1 MHECFKKIPDLSEHV
16 AQNKLTLIPL
26 RVNSKKPVY
35 SAWNSRD
42 YNFNEVYEH
51 EGNMGVLI
59 TGGIGV
65 IDIDGSEGNNPN
77 TKEDSRAL
85 LGKILINE
93 FKDCLIVRTAN
104 KGFHIY
110 FRVEEGYEVED
121 AHAVSQK
128 YQYPYDFGVEELR
141 NCHLGNAIEVFAKQ
155 TSNRQLVF
163 VGSEIGGRKYELL
176 TDGCQKIKDIPVIN
190 DVEARIEKALLYNN
204 FTLYSPPIALVK
216 TQTNSADKYKH
227 VIPPY
232 FMDKL
237 AEYIVEILDFNY
249 HNGKHHLVLYL
260 GGYLSNYITTDSL
273 AELGYTILS
282 KVGANYFKDDAAFI
296 HTLTKSE
303 ERKEANVGVAGGNAL
318 YNTYIAP
325 MGISN
330 DVFFGR
336 IAFLSGGKFMF
347 YPSGTNAGTFKR
359 VEFDQYHNRVNVAT
373 CGFDKENNIVT
384 RSITN
389 ELNIIIT
396 RVEEQIN
403 PLRPNDARNY
413 VVYYVHGKDTEE
425 SSVSGTKFTDI
436 FNDILNRVGV
446 VGGSGARY
454 CINNI
459 ITRYRELGLV
469 DKVETSPIPGVMY
482 VNNELRRYNVDG
494 EQVEIKYVNP
504 ASALELLDKIR
515 QIIPWDDSK
524 FGHVIRAGLGLPF
537 RQVFREFGIPSRY
550 LLLGG
555 EGGSYKSTCAE
566 LLLSLY
572 EDVYLAGPYANVFS
586 AGDVSTE
593 YRLGEKYER
602 SLNGFVVNEIGT
614 MVNDPSLLEILK
626 AAIEGV
632 ISRQTHT
639 DTYYSYQTAIFTANV
654 DLPNNSAFLRR
665 TESFYMTA
673 QDRITP
679 EIEHQLRD
687 LLNIKGQ
694 KNIRFKE
701 LRAIGDFCVYTIKE
715 NLEKLETMT
724 LEDVRFFLVDELQ
737 KQTDLDLSYLKSIE
751 YSHEEALEEEVDS
764 VIVSG
769 LIKYVADIYNKDPT
783 ASNKIMIPEEDN
795 QGRYKPFSEEKLDR
809 LVQQRKL
816 YLLEPCIFEGQE
828 YYLLTQKNIKEMY
841 KNVENVMVTI
851 HAVWSELK
859 QYQKYYNLGE
869 PKQRR
874 LQGYRSTR
882 ARGILLTKDFL
893 ISLLNNEI
901 CMEDD
906 DEIITSDK
914 NANE

>member
-1 MHECFKKIPDLSEHV
+1 MHKCFKVIPDLLEYV
-16 AQNKLTLIPL
+16 ASGEIVLVPL
-26 RVNSKKPVY
+26 HENSKQPLYKE
-35 SAWNSRD
+35 WNTRD
-42 YNFNEVYEH
+42 YALNDIADYLY
-51 EGNMGVLI
+51 NMGILI
-59 TGGIGV
+59 TPGIGV
-65 IDIDGSEGNNPN
+65 VDIDGSEGINPE
-77 TKEDSRAL
+77 TKKDSRAV
-85 LGKILINE
+85 LGKMLIEE
-93 FKDCLIVRTAN
+93 FKDEALIVETAN
-104 KGFHIY
+104 YGFHIY
-110 FRVEEGYEVED
+110 FRYDKGFEIED
-121 AHAVSQK
+121 AHALSQSF
-128 YQYPYDFGVEELR
+128 QYSDTFPVEELR
-141 NCHLGNAIEVFAKQ
+141 NAHLGNAIEIFAKG
-155 TSNRQLVF
+155 TKNRQLVF
-163 VGSEIGGRKYELL
+163 VGSKISDREYRLL
-176 TDGCQKIKDIPVIN
+176 ADGVQRIKDIAVIN
-190 DVEARIEKALLYNN
+190 DIEERIEKVLLLAG
-204 FTLYSPPIALVK
+204 FTTYTPPAAVFNTGK
-216 TQTNSADKYKH
+216 SGADKYKH
-227 VIPPY
+227 PIPPY
-232 FMDKL
+232 FMDRL
-237 AEYIVEILDFNY
+237 ADYIIEILQFNY
-249 HNGKHHLVLYL
+249 NNGKHMAVLYL
-260 GGYLSNYITTDSL
+260 GGYLSNYITTESL

-282 KVGANYFKDDAAFI
+282 KVPKGFFKDDSAFI

-303 ERKEANVGVAGGNAL
+303 ERKESNVGIAGGNAL
-318 YNTYIAP
+318 YNQYVEP

-347 YPSGTNAGTFKR
+347 YPSGTSAGSFKR

-373 CGFDKENNIVT
+373 CGYDKDKNIVT
-384 RSITN
+384 RALTN

-469 DKVETSPIPGVMY
+469 DRVETSPIPGIMY
-482 VNNELRRYNVDG
+482 VNNELRRYDVDG
-494 EQVEIKYVNP
+494 NQVEIKYVNP
-504 ASALELLDKIR
+504 APALELLDEIR
-515 QIIPWDDSK
+515 QIIPWDDNK
-524 FGHVIRAGLGLPF
+524 FGHVVRAGLGLPF
-537 RQVFREFGIPSRY
+537 RQVFREFGIPSKY

-566 LLLSLY
+566 LLLNFY

-602 SLNGFVVNEIGT
+602 SLNGFVVNEIAT

-632 ISRQTHT
+632 VARQTHS
-639 DTYYSYQTAIFTANV
+639 DVYYSYQTAILTANV
-654 DLPNNSAFLRR
+654 DLANNSAFLRR
-665 TESFYMTA
+665 TESFYMHE

-679 EIEHQLRD
+679 KIEQQLRD

-737 KQTDLDLSYLKSIE
+737 KQTDIDLSYMKAIE
-751 YSHEEALEEEVDS
+751 YDQQEALEEEVDS
-764 VIVSG
+764 VIMSG
-769 LIKYVADIYNKDPT
+769 LIRYISEIYNKDPS
-783 ASNKIMIPEEDN
+783 ASVKNMVPQDDGN
-795 QGRYKPFSEEKLDR
+795 GHFKPFSEEKIDR

-816 YLLEPCIFEGQE
+816 FVFEPCSFEGE
-828 YYLLTQKNIKEMY
+828 DYYLLTQKNIREIY
-841 KNVENVMVTI
+841 KNTENIMMTI
-851 HAVWSELK
+851 QGVWGELK
-859 QYQKYYNLGE
+859 QYQEEYGLKE

-874 LQGYRSTR
+874 LQNYRSSR
-882 ARGILLTKDFL
+882 ARGILLNSRFL
-893 ISLLNNEI
+893 VDLLNNDIIILGEKSNV
-901 CMEDD
+901 
-906 DEIITSDK
+906 DE
-914 NANE
+914 

>member
-1 MHECFKKIPDLSEHV
+1 MHEAFIQVSDLLEYVLNKTYTLVLLRENSKIPLDKGWNAIDYPIDKIVEH
-16 AQNKLTLIPL
+16 N
-26 RVNSKKPVY
+26 
-35 SAWNSRD
+35 
-42 YNFNEVYEH
+42 
-51 EGNMGVLI
+51 GNLGLLI
-59 TGGIGV
+59 TENIGV
-65 IDIDGSEGNNPN
+65 IDIDGTSGTNPSV
-77 TKEDSRAL
+77 KQDSKAL
-85 LGKILINE
+85 LGKILKKE
-93 FKDCLIVRTAN
+93 FSDAMIVRTAS
-104 KGFHIY
+104 GGMHIY
-110 FRVEEGYEVED
+110 FRYEDGYEIDD
-121 AHAVSQK
+121 AHRVSQSL
-128 YQYPYDFGVEELR
+128 QYSYDFEVEELR
-141 NCHLGNAIEVFAKQ
+141 NAHMGNAIEVFAKGTRNKQ
-155 TSNRQLVF
+155 TVF
-163 VGSEIGGRKYELL
+163 PGSVIDGNKYELL
-176 TDGCQKIKDIPVIN
+176 PDGCQKMADIPVIN
-190 DVEARIEKALLYNN
+190 DVEERIEKALLLAG
-204 FTLYSPPIALVK
+204 FTTYTPPAAIVK
-216 TQTNSADKYKH
+216 AQKNSEDRYKH
-227 VIPPY
+227 DIPPY
-232 FMDKL
+232 FMDRL
-237 AEYIVEILDFNY
+237 ADYIIEILNFNY
-249 HNGKHHLVLYL
+249 NNGKHMAVLYL
-260 GGYLSNYITTDSL
+260 GGYLSNYITTESL

-282 KVGANYFKDDAAFI
+282 KVPKGFFKDDSAFI

-303 ERKEANVGVAGGNAL
+303 ERKESNVGIAGGNAL
-318 YNTYIAP
+318 YNQYVEP

-336 IAFLSGGKFMF
+336 IAFLSGGKFIF
-347 YPSGTNAGTFKR
+347 YPSGTSAGSFKR

-373 CGFDKENNIVT
+373 CGYDKDKNIVT
-384 RSITN
+384 RALTN

-469 DKVETSPIPGVMY
+469 DRVETSPIPGIMY
-482 VNNELRRYNVDG
+482 VNNELRRYDVNG
-494 EQVEIKYVNP
+494 NQMEIKYVNP
-504 ASALELLDKIR
+504 ASALELLDEIR

-524 FGHVIRAGLGLPF
+524 FGHVVRAGLGLPF

-566 LLLSLY
+566 LLLNFY

-602 SLNGFVVNEIGT
+602 SLNGFVVNEIAT

-632 ISRQTHT
+632 VARQTHS
-639 DTYYSYQTAIFTANV
+639 DVYYSYQTAIFTANV

-665 TESFYMTA
+665 TESFYMHE

-679 EIEHQLRD
+679 EIEQQLRD

-737 KQTDLDLSYLKSIE
+737 KQTDIDLSYMKAIE
-751 YSHEEALEEEVDS
+751 YDQQEALEEEVDS
-764 VIVSG
+764 VIMSG
-769 LIKYVADIYNKDPT
+769 LIRYISEIYNKDPS
-783 ASNKIMIPEEDN
+783 ASVKNMIPQDDGN
-795 QGRYKPFSEEKLDR
+795 GHFKPFSEEKIDR

-816 YLLEPCIFEGQE
+816 FVFEPCSFEGE
-828 YYLLTQKNIKEMY
+828 DYYLLTQKNIREIY
-841 KNVENVMVTI
+841 KNTENIMMTI
-851 HAVWSELK
+851 QGVWGELK
-859 QYQKYYNLGE
+859 QYQEEYGLKE

-874 LQGYRSTR
+874 LQNYRSNR
-882 ARGILLTKDFL
+882 ARGILLNSRFL
-893 ISLLNNEI
+893 VDLLNNDIIISGE
-901 CMEDD
+901 EDD
-906 DEIITSDK
+906 VDE
-914 NANE
+914 

>member
-1 MHECFKKIPDLSEHV
+1 MHECFEKIPDLLTHV
-16 AQNKLTLIPL
+16 AQNKITLIPL
-26 RVNSKKPVY
+26 RVNSKRPLY
-35 SAWNSRD
+35 NEWNSRD
-42 YNFNEVYEH
+42 YNLNEVIEH

-65 IDIDGSEGNNPN
+65 IDIDGSEGINPN

-93 FKDCLIVRTAN
+93 FKDCLIIRTAN
-104 KGFHIY
+104 QGFHIY
-110 FRVEEGYEVED
+110 FRVEEGFEVED
-121 AHAVSQK
+121 AHSVSQK

-163 VGSEIGGRKYELL
+163 VGSEIDGRKYELL
-176 TDGCQKIKDIPVIN
+176 TDGCQKIEDIPIVN
-190 DVEARIEKALLYNN
+190 DVEDRIEKALLYNN
-204 FTLYSPPIALVK
+204 FTTYTPPAPLMK
-216 TQTNSADKYKH
+216 TNTSASDKYKH
-227 VIPPY
+227 SIPPY
-232 FMDKL
+232 FIDKL
-237 AEYIVEILDFNY
+237 ADYIIEILDFNY
-249 HNGKHHLVLYL
+249 NNGKHHLVLYL
-260 GGYLSNYITTDSL
+260 GGYLSNYITTESL
-273 AELGYTILS
+273 ADLGYNILS
-282 KVGANYFKDDAAFI
+282 KVPDNYFKDNSAFI

-303 ERKEANVGVAGGNAL
+303 ERKESNVGVAGGNAL

-336 IAFLSGGKFMF
+336 IAFLSGGRFIF

-469 DKVETSPIPGVMY
+469 DRVETSPIPGIMY
-482 VNNELRRYNVDG
+482 VNNELRRYDVNG
-494 EQVEIKYVNP
+494 NQMEIKYVNP
-504 ASALELLDKIR
+504 VPALELLDEIR
-515 QIIPWDDSK
+515 KIIPWDDNK
-524 FGHVIRAGLGLPF
+524 FGHVVRAGLGLPF

-566 LLLSLY
+566 LLLNFY

-602 SLNGFVVNEIGT
+602 SLNGFVVNEIAT

-632 ISRQTHT
+632 VARQTHS
-639 DTYYSYQTAIFTANV
+639 DVYYSYQTAIFTANV

-665 TESFYMTA
+665 TESFYMHE

-679 EIEHQLRD
+679 EIEQKLRN

-701 LRAIGDFCVYTIKE
+701 LRAIGDFCVYIIKE

-737 KQTDLDLSYLKSIE
+737 KQTNIDLSYLKAIE
-751 YSHEEALEEEVDS
+751 YDQQEALEEEVDS
-764 VIVSG
+764 VIMSG
-769 LIKYVADIYNKDPT
+769 LIRYVSDIYNKDPS
-783 ASNKIMIPEEDN
+783 ANNKVMIPNEDSN
-795 QGRYKPFSEEKLDR
+795 GKYKPFTEEKLDR
-809 LVQQRKL
+809 LVKQRKL
-816 YLLEPCIFEGQE
+816 FVFEPCTFEGQE
-828 YYLLTQKNIKEMY
+828 YYLLTQKNIREIY
-841 KNVENVMVTI
+841 KNTENIMMTI
-851 HAVWSELK
+851 QGVWGELK
-859 QYQKYYNLGE
+859 QYQQEYDLGE

-874 LQGYRSTR
+874 LTHYRSNR
-882 ARGILLTKDFL
+882 ARGILLNARFL
-893 ISLLNNEI
+893 VDLLNNDIIISGEK
-901 CMEDD
+901 ENA
-906 DEIITSDK
+906 DE
-914 NANE
+914 

>member
-1 MHECFKKIPDLSEHV
+1 MHECFEKIPDLLTHV
-16 AQNKLTLIPL
+16 AQNKITLIPL
-26 RVNSKKPVY
+26 RVNSKRPLY
-35 SAWNSRD
+35 NEWNSRD
-42 YNFNEVYEH
+42 YNLNEVIEH

-65 IDIDGSEGNNPN
+65 IDIDGSEGINPN

-93 FKDCLIVRTAN
+93 FKDCLIIRTAN
-104 KGFHIY
+104 QGFHIY
-110 FRVEEGYEVED
+110 FRVEEGFEVED
-121 AHAVSQK
+121 AHSVSQK

-163 VGSEIGGRKYELL
+163 VGSEIDGRKYELL
-176 TDGCQKIKDIPVIN
+176 TDGCQKIEDIPIVN
-190 DVEARIEKALLYNN
+190 DVEDRIEKALLYNN
-204 FTLYSPPIALVK
+204 FTTYTPPAPLMK
-216 TQTNSADKYKH
+216 TNTSASDKYKH
-227 VIPPY
+227 SIPPY
-232 FMDKL
+232 FIDKL
-237 AEYIVEILDFNY
+237 ADYIIEILDFNY
-249 HNGKHHLVLYL
+249 NNGKHHLVLYL
-260 GGYLSNYITTDSL
+260 GGYLSNYITTESL
-273 AELGYTILS
+273 ADLGYNILS
-282 KVGANYFKDDAAFI
+282 KVPDNYFKDNSAFI

-303 ERKEANVGVAGGNAL
+303 ERKESNVGVAGGNAL

-336 IAFLSGGKFMF
+336 IAFLSGGRFIF

-469 DKVETSPIPGVMY
+469 DRVETSPIPGIMY
-482 VNNELRRYNVDG
+482 VNNELRRYDVNG
-494 EQVEIKYVNP
+494 NQMEIKYVNP
-504 ASALELLDKIR
+504 VPALELLDEIR
-515 QIIPWDDSK
+515 KIIPWDDNK
-524 FGHVIRAGLGLPF
+524 FGHVVRAGLGLPF

-566 LLLSLY
+566 LLLNFY

-602 SLNGFVVNEIGT
+602 SLNGFVVNEIAT

-632 ISRQTHT
+632 VARQTHS
-639 DTYYSYQTAIFTANV
+639 DVYYSYQTAIFTANV

-665 TESFYMTA
+665 TESFYMHE

-679 EIEHQLRD
+679 EIEQKLRN

-701 LRAIGDFCVYTIKE
+701 LRAIGDFCVYIIKE

-737 KQTDLDLSYLKSIE
+737 KQTNIDLSYLKAIE
-751 YSHEEALEEEVDS
+751 YDQQEALEEEVDS
-764 VIVSG
+764 VIMSG
-769 LIKYVADIYNKDPT
+769 LIRYVSDIYNKDPS
-783 ASNKIMIPEEDN
+783 ANNKVMIPNEDSS
-795 QGRYKPFSEEKLDR
+795 GKYKPFTEEKLDR
-809 LVQQRKL
+809 LVKQRKL
-816 YLLEPCIFEGQE
+816 FVFEPCTFEGQE
-828 YYLLTQKNIKEMY
+828 YYLLTQKNIREIY
-841 KNVENVMVTI
+841 KNTENIMMTI
-851 HAVWSELK
+851 QGVWGELK
-859 QYQKYYNLGE
+859 QYQQEYDLGE

-874 LQGYRSTR
+874 LTHYRSNR
-882 ARGILLTKDFL
+882 ARGILLNARFL
-893 ISLLNNEI
+893 VDLLNNDIIISGEK
-901 CMEDD
+901 ENA
-906 DEIITSDK
+906 DE
-914 NANE
+914 

>member
-1 MHECFKKIPDLSEHV
+1 MHECFEKISDLLSYV
-16 AQNKLTLIPL
+16 AQNKITLIPL
-26 RVNSKKPVY
+26 RVNSKRPLY
-35 SAWNSRD
+35 NEWNSRD
-42 YNFNEVYEH
+42 YNLNEVIEH

-65 IDIDGSEGNNPN
+65 IDIDGSEGSNPT

-104 KGFHIY
+104 QGFHIY
-110 FRVEEGYEVED
+110 FRVEEGYEVQD

-163 VGSEIGGRKYELL
+163 VGSEIEGRKYELL
-176 TDGCQKIKDIPVIN
+176 TDGCQKIEDIPIIN
-190 DVEARIEKALLYNN
+190 DVEERIEKALLYSN
-204 FTLYSPPIALVK
+204 FSTYTPPAALVK
-216 TQTNSADKYKH
+216 TQTKNSERYKH
-227 VIPPY
+227 KIPPY
-232 FMDKL
+232 FIDRL
-237 AEYIVEILDFNY
+237 AEYIIEILNFNY

-260 GGYLSNYITTDSL
+260 GGYLSNYITTESL
-273 AELGYTILS
+273 GELGYAILS
-282 KVGANYFKDDAAFI
+282 KLPDGYFKDDAAFI

-303 ERKEANVGVAGGNAL
+303 ERKESNVGVAGGNSL
-318 YNTYIAP
+318 YQTYIEP
-325 MGISN
+325 MGIPR
-330 DVFFGR
+330 DIFFGR
-336 IAFLSGGKFMF
+336 IAFLSGGKFLF
-347 YPSGTNAGTFKR
+347 YPSGQSAGTFKR
-359 VEFDQYHNRVNVAT
+359 IEFDQYHNRVNVAT
-373 CGFDKENNIVT
+373 CGFDKDNNIVT

-403 PLRPNDARNY
+403 PLRPEDARNY
-413 VVYYVHGKDTEE
+413 VVYYVHGQDTEE

-454 CINNI
+454 TINNI

-469 DKVETSPIPGVMY
+469 DKVETSPIPGIMY
-482 VNNELRRYNVDG
+482 VNNELRRYDING
-494 EQVEIKYVNP
+494 EQVDIKYVNP
-504 ASALELLDKIR
+504 SKALALLDEIKK
-515 QIIPWDDSK
+515 IIPWEDSK
-524 FGHVIRAGLGLPF
+524 FGHVVRAGLGLPF

-566 LLLSLY
+566 LLLNLY
-572 EDVYLAGPYANVFS
+572 EDVYLAGPNANVFS

-593 YRLGEKYER
+593 YRLGDKYSR

-614 MVNDPSLLEILK
+614 MINDPSLLEILK

-632 ISRQTHT
+632 VARQTHD

-665 TESFYMTA
+665 TESFYMHE

-679 EIEHQLRD
+679 TIERKLRN

-715 NLEKLETMT
+715 NLEKLESMT

-737 KQTDLDLSYLKSIE
+737 KETDIDLSYLKAIE
-751 YSHEEALEEEVDS
+751 YDQQEALEEEVDS
-764 VIVSG
+764 VIMSG
-769 LIKYVADIYNKDPT
+769 LIRYISDIYNKDPSSST
-783 ASNKIMIPEEDN
+783 MKMIPEEDSK
-795 QGRYKPFSEEKLDR
+795 GRFKPFAEEKLDR
-809 LVQQRKL
+809 LVRQRKL
-816 YLLEPCIFEGQE
+816 HIFEICIFEDKE
-828 YYLLTQKNIKEMY
+828 YYLLTQKGIREIY
-841 KNVENVMVTI
+841 KNTENIMMTI
-851 HAVWSELK
+851 QGVWGELK
-859 QYQKYYNLGE
+859 QYQGRYDIGE

-874 LQGYRSTR
+874 LQNYRVDR
-882 ARGILLTKDFL
+882 ARGILLTSNFIID
-893 ISLLNNEI
+893 LLNNDI
-901 CMEDD
+901 IPEDTHNV
-906 DEIITSDK
+906 DE
-914 NANE
+914 

>member
-1 MHECFKKIPDLSEHV
+1 MHECFEKIPDLLTHV
-16 AQNKLTLIPL
+16 AQNKITLIPL
-26 RVNSKKPVY
+26 RVNSKRPLY
-35 SAWNSRD
+35 NEWNSRD
-42 YNFNEVYEH
+42 YNLNEVIEH

-65 IDIDGSEGNNPN
+65 IDIDGSEGVNPN

-93 FKDCLIVRTAN
+93 FKDCLIIRTAN
-104 KGFHIY
+104 QGFHIY
-110 FRVEEGYEVED
+110 FRVEEGFEVQD

-163 VGSEIGGRKYELL
+163 VGSEIDGRKYELL
-176 TDGCQKIKDIPVIN
+176 ADGCQKIEDIPVVN
-190 DVEARIEKALLYNN
+190 DVEARIEKVLLYNN
-204 FTLYSPPIALVK
+204 FATYTPPAALQK
-216 TQTNSADKYKH
+216 IQTSAADKYKH
-227 VIPPY
+227 PIPPY
-232 FMDKL
+232 FIDKL
-237 AEYIVEILDFNY
+237 ADYIIEILDFNY
-249 HNGKHHLVLYL
+249 NNGKHHLVLYL
-260 GGYLSNYITTDSL
+260 GGYLSNYITTESL
-273 AELGYTILS
+273 AELGYNILS
-282 KVGANYFKDDAAFI
+282 KLPDNYFKDNAAFI

-303 ERKEANVGVAGGNAL
+303 ERKESNIGVAGGNAL
-318 YNTYIAP
+318 YNTYVAP
-325 MGISN
+325 MGVSN

-336 IAFLSGGKFMF
+336 IAFLSGGRFIF
-347 YPSGTNAGTFKR
+347 YPSGTSAGTFKR

-403 PLRPNDARNY
+403 PLRPSDARNY

-469 DKVETSPIPGVMY
+469 ERVETSPIPGIMY
-482 VNNELRRYNVDG
+482 VNNELRRYDVNG
-494 EQVEIKYVNP
+494 EQMEIKYVNP
-504 ASALELLDKIR
+504 ASALALLDEIR
-515 QIIPWDDSK
+515 QIIPWEDSK
-524 FGHVIRAGLGLPF
+524 FGHIVRAGLGLPF
-537 RQVFREFGIPSRY
+537 RQVFREFGIPSKY

-566 LLLSLY
+566 LLLNLY

-602 SLNGFVVNEIGT
+602 SLNGFVVNEIAT

-632 ISRQTHT
+632 VARQTHS
-639 DTYYSYQTAIFTANV
+639 DVYYSYQTAIFTANV
-654 DLPNNSAFLRR
+654 DSPNNSAFLRR
-665 TESFYMTA
+665 TESFYMHE

-679 EIEHQLRD
+679 DIEQKLRD

-715 NLEKLETMT
+715 NLKKLETMT

-737 KQTDLDLSYLKSIE
+737 KQTDIDLSYLKAIE
-751 YSHEEALEEEVDS
+751 YDQQEALEEEVDS
-764 VIVSG
+764 VIMSG
-769 LIKYVADIYNKDPT
+769 LIRYVSEIYNKDPS
-783 ASNKIMIPEEDN
+783 ASTTQMIPKEDAK
-795 QGRYKPFSEEKLDR
+795 GRFKPFAEEKLDR
-809 LVQQRKL
+809 LVHQRKL
-816 YLLEPCIFEGQE
+816 FVFEPCVFENQE
-828 YYLLTQKNIKEMY
+828 YYLLTQKNIREIY
-841 KNVENVMVTI
+841 KNTENVMMTI
-851 HAVWSELK
+851 QGVWGELK
-859 QYQKYYNLGE
+859 QYQKEYNLGE

-874 LQGYRSTR
+874 LTGYRSNR
-882 ARGILLTKDFL
+882 ARGILLNARFL
-893 ISLLNNEI
+893 IDLLNNDIIISGEK
-901 CMEDD
+901 ENV
-906 DEIITSDK
+906 DE
-914 NANE
+914 

>member
-1 MHECFKKIPDLSEHV
+1 MHNAFKQIPDLLEY
-16 AQNKLTLIPL
+16 AMRKLIILVLLRDNSKIPL
-26 RVNSKKPVY
+26 DKG
-35 SAWNSRD
+35 WNAID
-42 YNFNEVYEH
+42 YPIDKVVEH
-51 EGNMGVLI
+51 KGNLGILI
-59 TGGIGV
+59 AKGLCC
-65 IDIDGSEGNNPN
+65 IDIDGTSGSEPS
-77 TKEDSRAL
+77 TKKDSKSF
-85 LGKILINE
+85 LGKILKKAFPDAMI
-93 FKDCLIVRTAN
+93 IRTAS
-104 KGFHIY
+104 GGMHIY
-110 FRVEEGYEVED
+110 FWIDEGYEIED
-121 AHAVSQK
+121 AHRLSQSF
-128 YQYPYDFGVEELR
+128 QYPYDFPVEELR
-141 NCHLGNAIEVFAKQ
+141 NAHLGNAIEIFAKQ
-155 TSNRQLVF
+155 NLNRQMVF
-163 VGSEIGGRKYELL
+163 VGSEIDGEQYELL
-176 TDGCQKIKDIPVIN
+176 PDGCQKMADIPVIN
-190 DVEARIEKALLYNN
+190 DVEARIEKALLLAG
-204 FTLYSPPIALVK
+204 FTTYVPPAAVVK
-216 TQTNSADKYKH
+216 AEKNSADKYKH
-227 VIPPY
+227 SIPPY
-232 FMDKL
+232 FMDRL
-237 AEYIVEILDFNY
+237 ADYIIEILKFNY
-249 HNGKHHLVLYL
+249 DNGKHHLVLYL
-260 GGYLSNYITTDSL
+260 GGYLSNYITTESL
-273 AELGYTILS
+273 AELGYAILS
-282 KVGANYFKDDAAFI
+282 KVPNGFFKDDSAFI

-303 ERKEANVGVAGGNAL
+303 ERKESNIGVAGGNAL
-318 YNTYIAP
+318 YNQYVQP

-336 IAFLSGGKFMF
+336 IAFLSGGKFIF
-347 YPSGTNAGTFKR
+347 YPSGTSAGSFKR

-373 CGFDKENNIVT
+373 CGYDKDKNIVT
-384 RSITN
+384 RALTN

-446 VGGSGARY
+446 IGGSGARY

-469 DKVETSPIPGVMY
+469 DRVETSPIPGIMY
-482 VNNELRRYNVDG
+482 VNNELRRYDVNG
-494 EQVEIKYVNP
+494 NQMEIKYVNP
-504 ASALELLDKIR
+504 ASALELLDEIR

-524 FGHVIRAGLGLPF
+524 FGHVVRAGLGLPF

-566 LLLSLY
+566 LLLNFY

-602 SLNGFVVNEIGT
+602 SLNGFVVNEIAT

-632 ISRQTHT
+632 VARQTHS
-639 DTYYSYQTAIFTANV
+639 DVYYSYQTAIFTANV

-665 TESFYMTA
+665 TESFYMHE

-679 EIEHQLRD
+679 EIEQQLRD

-737 KQTDLDLSYLKSIE
+737 KQTDIDLSYMKAIE
-751 YSHEEALEEEVDS
+751 YDQQEALEEEVDS
-764 VIVSG
+764 VIMSG
-769 LIKYVADIYNKDPT
+769 LIRYISEIYNKDPS
-783 ASNKIMIPEEDN
+783 ASVKNMIPQDDGN
-795 QGRYKPFSEEKLDR
+795 GHFKPFSEEKIDR

-816 YLLEPCIFEGQE
+816 FVFEPCSFEGE
-828 YYLLTQKNIKEMY
+828 DYYLLTQKNIREIY
-841 KNVENVMVTI
+841 KNTENIMMTI
-851 HAVWSELK
+851 QGVWGELK
-859 QYQKYYNLGE
+859 QYQEEYGLKE

-874 LQGYRSTR
+874 LQNYRSNR
-882 ARGILLTKDFL
+882 ARGILLNSRFL
-893 ISLLNNEI
+893 VDLLNNDIIISGE
-901 CMEDD
+901 EDD
-906 DEIITSDK
+906 VDE
-914 NANE
+914 

>member
-1 MHECFKKIPDLSEHV
+1 MHECFEKIPDLLEHV
-16 AQNKLTLIPL
+16 AKNKITLIPL
-26 RVNSKKPVY
+26 RANSKRPLY
-35 SAWNSRD
+35 NEWNSRD
-42 YNFNEVYEH
+42 YNLNEVYEH
-51 EGNMGVLI
+51 NGNMGVLV

-65 IDIDGSEGNNPN
+65 IDIDGSEGLTPN
-77 TKEDSRAL
+77 VKEDSRAL

-104 KGFHIY
+104 QGFHIY
-110 FRVEEGYEVED
+110 FRVEEGFEVED

-155 TSNRQLVF
+155 TNNRQLVF
-163 VGSEIGGRKYELL
+163 VGSEIDGRKYELL
-176 TDGCQKIKDIPVIN
+176 ADGCQKIADIPVVN
-190 DVEARIEKALLYNN
+190 NVEQRIEKALLYNN
-204 FTLYSPPIALVK
+204 FSIYTPPAALV
-216 TQTNSADKYKH
+216 QTNKSESDKYKH
-227 VIPPY
+227 AIPPY
-232 FMDKL
+232 FLDRL
-237 AEYIVEILDFNY
+237 ADYIIEILDFNY

-260 GGYLSNYITTDSL
+260 GGYLSNYITTESL
-273 AELGYTILS
+273 VDLGYNILQ
-282 KVGANYFKDDAAFI
+282 KVPDDYFKDNQAFLN
-296 HTLTKSE
+296 TLTKSE
-303 ERKEANVGVAGGNAL
+303 ERKESNVGVAGGNAL

-325 MGISN
+325 MGIPN

-373 CGFDKENNIVT
+373 CGYDKDKNIVV
-384 RSITN
+384 RALTN

-469 DKVETSPIPGVMY
+469 DKVETSPIPGIMY
-482 VNNELRRYNVDG
+482 INNELRRYNVNG
-494 EQVEIKYVNP
+494 EQVDIEYVNP
-504 ASALELLDKIR
+504 SASLALLDEIR
-515 QIIPWDDSK
+515 QILPWDDTK
-524 FGHVIRAGLGLPF
+524 FGHVVRAGLGLPF
-537 RQVFREFGIPSRY
+537 RQVFREFGIPSKY
-550 LLLGG
+550 ILLGG

-566 LLLSLY
+566 LLLNLY

-614 MVNDPSLLEILK
+614 MINDPSLLEILK

-632 ISRQTHT
+632 VARQTHT
-639 DTYYSYQTAIFTANV
+639 DVYYSYQSAIFTANV

-665 TESFYMTA
+665 TESFYMHE

-679 EIEHQLRD
+679 DIENKLRK

-701 LRAIGDFCVYTIKE
+701 LRAIGDFCVYVIKQ
-715 NLEKLETMT
+715 NISKLETMT

-737 KQTDLDLSYLKSIE
+737 KQTDIDLSYLKAIE
-751 YSHEEALEEEVDS
+751 YDQQEALEEEVDS
-764 VIVSG
+764 IIMSG
-769 LIKYVADIYNKDPT
+769 FIKYIADVYNKDPS
-783 ASNKIMIPEEDN
+783 ASTSMMIPEEDAK
-795 QGRYKPFSEEKLDR
+795 GCIKPFAEEKLDR
-809 LVQQRKL
+809 LVKQRKL
-816 YLLEPCIFEGQE
+816 HIFEPCVFKEKE
-828 YYLLTQKNIKEMY
+828 YYLLSQKNVKEIY
-841 KNVENVMVTI
+841 KTEDVMMTLQGL
-851 HAVWSELK
+851 WGELK
-859 QYQKYYNLGE
+859 QYKDIYDLHG

-874 LQGYRSTR
+874 LSNYRTKR
-882 ARGILLTKDFL
+882 ARGILLTKEF
-893 ISLLNNEI
+893 IIAILNNDIEL
-901 CMEDD
+901 EDQY
-906 DEIITSDK
+906 E
-914 NANE
+914 N

>member
-1 MHECFKKIPDLSEHV
+1 MHECFEKIPDLLTHV
-16 AQNKLTLIPL
+16 AQNKITLIPL
-26 RVNSKKPVY
+26 RVNSKRPLY
-35 SAWNSRD
+35 NEWNSRD
-42 YNFNEVYEH
+42 YNLNEVIEH

-65 IDIDGSEGNNPN
+65 IDIDGSEGINPN

-93 FKDCLIVRTAN
+93 FKDCLIIRTAN
-104 KGFHIY
+104 QGFHIY

-163 VGSEIGGRKYELL
+163 VGSEIDGRKYELL
-176 TDGCQKIKDIPVIN
+176 ADGCQKIEDIPVVN
-190 DVEARIEKALLYNN
+190 DVESRIEKALLYNN
-204 FTLYSPPIALVK
+204 FATYTPPTPLVK
-216 TQTNSADKYKH
+216 TKTNVSDKHKH
-227 VIPPY
+227 AIPPY
-232 FMDKL
+232 FIDKL
-237 AEYIVEILDFNY
+237 ADYIIEILNFNY
-249 HNGKHHLVLYL
+249 NNGKHHLVLYL
-260 GGYLSNYITTDSL
+260 GGYLSNYVTTESL
-273 AELGYTILS
+273 ADLGYNILS
-282 KVGANYFKDDAAFI
+282 KVPDNYFKDNSAFI

-303 ERKEANVGVAGGNAL
+303 ERKESNIGVAGGNAL

-336 IAFLSGGKFMF
+336 IAFLSGGRFIF

-373 CGFDKENNIVT
+373 CGYDKEQNIVT
-384 RSITN
+384 RSLTN

-413 VVYYVHGKDTEE
+413 VVYFVHGKDTKE

-459 ITRYRELGLV
+459 ITRYKELGLV
-469 DKVETSPIPGVMY
+469 DQVETSPIPGIMY
-482 VNNELRRYNVDG
+482 VNNELRRYNVNG
-494 EQVEIKYVNP
+494 EQVEIEYVNP
-504 ASALELLDKIR
+504 ASALALLDEIR
-515 QIIPWDDSK
+515 KIIPWEDSK
-524 FGHVIRAGLGLPF
+524 FGHIVRAGLGLPF
-537 RQVFREFGIPSRY
+537 RQVFREFGIPSKY

-566 LLLSLY
+566 LLLNLY

-602 SLNGFVVNEIGT
+602 SLNGFVVNEIAT

-632 ISRQTHT
+632 VARQTHS
-639 DTYYSYQTAIFTANV
+639 DVYYSYQTAIFTANV

-665 TESFYMTA
+665 TESFYMHE

-679 EIEHQLRD
+679 EIEQQLRD

-701 LRAIGDFCVYTIKE
+701 LRAIGDFCVYVIKE

-737 KQTDLDLSYLKSIE
+737 KQTDIDLSYLKAIE
-751 YSHEEALEEEVDS
+751 YDQQEALEEEVDS
-764 VIVSG
+764 VIMSG
-769 LIKYVADIYNKDPT
+769 LIRYVSEIYNKDPS
-783 ASNKIMIPEEDN
+783 ASTTQMIPEEDSK
-795 QGRYKPFSEEKLDR
+795 GRFKPFAEEKLDR

-816 YLLEPCIFEGQE
+816 FVFEPCTFEGQE
-828 YYLLTQKNIKEMY
+828 YYLLTQKNIREIY
-841 KNVENVMVTI
+841 KNTENVMMTI
-851 HAVWSELK
+851 QGVWGELK
-859 QYQKYYNLGE
+859 QYQTEYHLGE

-874 LQGYRSTR
+874 LQDYRSNR
-882 ARGILLTKDFL
+882 ARGILLNSRFL
-893 ISLLNNEI
+893 VDLLNNDI
-901 CMEDD
+901 IVSGEDED
-906 DEIITSDK
+906 VDE
-914 NANE
+914 

>member
-1 MHECFKKIPDLSEHV
+1 MHKCFKAIPDLLEHV
-16 AQNKLTLIPL
+16 SKGQIILVPL
-26 RVNSKKPVY
+26 HENSKQPLYKE
-35 SAWNSRD
+35 WNTRD
-42 YNFNEVYEH
+42 YSLNDIVEYQY
-51 EGNMGVLI
+51 NMGILI
-59 TGGIGV
+59 TPGIGV
-65 IDIDGSEGNNPN
+65 IDIDGSQGTEPN
-77 TKEDSRAL
+77 TKKDSRAV
-85 LGKILINE
+85 LGKMLIEE
-93 FKDCLIVRTAN
+93 FKDEALIVETAN
-104 KGFHIY
+104 YGFHIY
-110 FRVEEGYEVED
+110 FKYDEGYEIED
-121 AHAVSQK
+121 AHALSQSF
-128 YQYPYDFGVEELR
+128 QYSDTFSVEELR
-141 NCHLGNAIEVFAKQ
+141 NAHLGNAIEIFAKG
-155 TSNRQLVF
+155 TKNRQLVF
-163 VGSEIGGRKYELL
+163 VGSEINDREYRLL
-176 TDGCQKIKDIPVIN
+176 ADGVQKIKDIAIIN
-190 DVEARIEKALLYNN
+190 DVEERIEKVLLLAG
-204 FTLYSPPIALVK
+204 FTTYTPPAAIF
-216 TQTNSADKYKH
+216 NSGKSGADKYKH
-227 VIPPY
+227 PIPPY
-232 FMDKL
+232 FMDRL
-237 AEYIVEILDFNY
+237 ADYIIQILNFNY
-249 HNGKHHLVLYL
+249 ENGKHHLVLYL
-260 GGYLSNYITTDSL
+260 GGYLSNYITTESL
-273 AELGYTILS
+273 GDLGYAILD
-282 KVGANYFKDDAAFI
+282 KLPKGYFKDDSAFI

-303 ERKEANVGVAGGNAL
+303 ERKESNVGVAGGNAL
-318 YNTYIAP
+318 YNQYVEP

-336 IAFLSGGKFMF
+336 IAFLSGGKFIF
-347 YPSGTNAGTFKR
+347 YPSGTSAGSFKR

-373 CGFDKENNIVT
+373 CGYDKDKNIVT
-384 RSITN
+384 RALTN

-446 VGGSGARY
+446 IGGSGARY

-469 DKVETSPIPGVMY
+469 DRVETSPIPGIMY
-482 VNNELRRYNVDG
+482 VNNEIRRYDVNGNQMD
-494 EQVEIKYVNP
+494 IKYVNP
-504 ASALELLDKIR
+504 APALGLLDEIR

-524 FGHVIRAGLGLPF
+524 FGHVVRAGLGLPF

-566 LLLSLY
+566 LLLNFY

-602 SLNGFVVNEIGT
+602 SLNGFVVNEIAT

-632 ISRQTHT
+632 VARQTHS
-639 DTYYSYQTAIFTANV
+639 DVYYSYQTAIFTANV

-665 TESFYMTA
+665 TESFYMHE

-679 EIEHQLRD
+679 EIEQQLRD

-701 LRAIGDFCVYTIKE
+701 LRAIGDFCVYIIKE

-737 KQTDLDLSYLKSIE
+737 KQTDIDLSYMKAIE
-751 YSHEEALEEEVDS
+751 YDQQEALEEEVDS
-764 VIVSG
+764 VIMSG
-769 LIKYVADIYNKDPT
+769 LIRYVSEIYNKDPS
-783 ASNKIMIPEEDN
+783 ASVKNMIPQDDGN
-795 QGRYKPFSEEKLDR
+795 GHFKPFSEEKIDR

-816 YLLEPCIFEGQE
+816 FVFEPCSFEGE
-828 YYLLTQKNIKEMY
+828 DYYLLTQKNIREIY
-841 KNVENVMVTI
+841 KNTENIMMTI
-851 HAVWSELK
+851 QGVWGELK
-859 QYQKYYNLGE
+859 QYQEEYDLKE

-874 LQGYRSTR
+874 LQNYRSNR
-882 ARGILLTKDFL
+882 ARGILLNSRFL
-893 ISLLNNEI
+893 VDLLNNDIIISGE
-901 CMEDD
+901 EDNV
-906 DEIITSDK
+906 DE
-914 NANE
+914 

>member
-1 MHECFKKIPDLSEHV
+1 MHECFKKISDLSSHV
-16 AQNKLTLIPL
+16 ARDEITLIPL
-26 RVNSKKPVY
+26 MANSKRPLDNG
-35 SAWNSRD
+35 WNSRD
-42 YNFNEVYEH
+42 YTLDEVYEH
-51 EGNMGVLI
+51 DGNMGVLI

-65 IDIDGSEGNNPN
+65 IDIDGSEGRNPN

-104 KGFHIY
+104 QGFHIY
-110 FRVEEGYEVED
+110 FRVEEGFEID
-121 AHAVSQK
+121 NPHAVSQK

-155 TSNRQLVF
+155 TRNRQLVF
-163 VGSEIGGRKYELL
+163 VGSEINGRKYELL
-176 TDGCQKIKDIPVIN
+176 PYGCQKIADIPVIN
-190 DVEARIEKALLYNN
+190 DVEDRIEKALLSNH
-204 FTLYSPPIALVK
+204 FGLYSPPIALVK
-216 TQTNSADKYKH
+216 SEKNEADKYKH
-227 VIPPY
+227 TIPPY

-237 AEYIVEILDFNY
+237 ADYIIEILDFNY

-273 AELGYTILS
+273 TDLGYTILS
-282 KVGANYFKDDAAFI
+282 KVRSDYFKDDAAFI

-303 ERKEANVGVAGGNAL
+303 ERKESNVGVAGGNAL
-318 YNTYIAP
+318 YNTYVAP

-469 DKVETSPIPGVMY
+469 DRVETSPIPGIMY
-482 VNNELRRYNVDG
+482 VDGELRRYDING
-494 EQVEIKYVNP
+494 EQMDIKYVNP
-504 ASALELLDKIR
+504 ASALELLDEIR
-515 QIIPWDDSK
+515 KIIPWDDSK
-524 FGHVIRAGLGLPF
+524 FGHIVRAGLGIPF
-537 RQVFREFGIPSRY
+537 RQVFREFGIPSKY

-632 ISRQTHT
+632 VARQTHT
-639 DTYYSYQTAIFTANV
+639 DVYYSYQTAIFTANV

-665 TESFYMTA
+665 TESFYMHE

-679 EIEHQLRD
+679 EIERKLKD

-701 LRAIGDFCVYTIKE
+701 LKAIGDFCVYTIKE

-737 KQTDLDLSYLKSIE
+737 KQTDIDLSYLKSIE
-751 YSHEEALEEEVDS
+751 YDQQEALEEEVDS
-764 VIVSG
+764 VIMSG
-769 LIKYVADIYNKDPT
+769 LIRYISEIYNKDPSSST
-783 ASNKIMIPEEDN
+783 TVMIPERDDN
-795 QGRYKPFSEEKLDR
+795 GNFKPFAEEKLDR

-816 YLLEPCIFEGQE
+816 FVFDSCMYKDEK
-828 YYLLTQKNIKEMY
+828 YYLLTQKNIREIY
-841 KNVENVMVTI
+841 KNTENVMMTI
-851 HAVWSELK
+851 HGVWGELK
-859 QYQKYYNLGE
+859 QYQKEYNLGE

-874 LQGYRSTR
+874 LLGYRSNK
-882 ARGILLTKDFL
+882 ARGILLTPRFL
-893 ISLLNNEI
+893 VDLLNNEI
-901 CMEDD
+901 VISD
-906 DEIITSDK
+906 DE
-914 NANE
+914 NENDTHE

>member
-1 MHECFKKIPDLSEHV
+1 MHECFEKIPDLLTHV
-16 AQNKLTLIPL
+16 AQNKITLIPL
-26 RVNSKKPVY
+26 RVNSKRPLY
-35 SAWNSRD
+35 NEWNSRD
-42 YNFNEVYEH
+42 YNLNEVIEH

-65 IDIDGSEGNNPN
+65 IDIDGSEGVNSN

-93 FKDCLIVRTAN
+93 FKDCLIIRTAN
-104 KGFHIY
+104 QGFHIY
-110 FRVEEGYEVED
+110 FRVEEGFEVQD

-163 VGSEIGGRKYELL
+163 VGSEIDGRKYELL
-176 TDGCQKIKDIPVIN
+176 ADGCQKIEDIPIVN

-204 FTLYSPPIALVK
+204 FTTYTPPAALQKV
-216 TQTNSADKYKH
+216 QTSAADKYKH
-227 VIPPY
+227 PIPSY
-232 FMDKL
+232 FIDKL
-237 AEYIVEILDFNY
+237 ADYIIEILDFNY
-249 HNGKHHLVLYL
+249 NNGKHHLVLYL
-260 GGYLSNYITTDSL
+260 GGYLSNYITTESL
-273 AELGYTILS
+273 AELGYNILS
-282 KVGANYFKDDAAFI
+282 KLPDDYFKDNAAFI

-303 ERKEANVGVAGGNAL
+303 ERKESNIGVAGGNAL

-336 IAFLSGGKFMF
+336 IAFLSGGRFIF

-469 DKVETSPIPGVMY
+469 ERVETSPIPGIMY
-482 VNNELRRYNVDG
+482 VNNELRRYDVNG
-494 EQVEIKYVNP
+494 EQMEIKYVNP
-504 ASALELLDKIR
+504 ASALALLDEIR
-515 QIIPWDDSK
+515 QIIPWEDSK
-524 FGHVIRAGLGLPF
+524 FGHVVRAGLGLPF
-537 RQVFREFGIPSRY
+537 RQVFREFGIPSKY

-566 LLLSLY
+566 LLLNLY

-602 SLNGFVVNEIGT
+602 SLNGFVVNEIAT

-632 ISRQTHT
+632 VARQTHS
-639 DTYYSYQTAIFTANV
+639 DVYYSYQTAIFTANV

-665 TESFYMTA
+665 TESFYMHE

-679 EIEHQLRD
+679 DIEQKLRD

-724 LEDVRFFLVDELQ
+724 LEDIRFFLVDELQ
-737 KQTDLDLSYLKSIE
+737 KETDIDLSYLKSIE
-751 YSHEEALEEEVDS
+751 YDQQEALEEEVDS
-764 VIVSG
+764 VIMSG
-769 LIKYVADIYNKDPT
+769 LIRYVSEIYNKDSS
-783 ASNKIMIPEEDN
+783 ASTTQMIPQEDSK
-795 QGRYKPFSEEKLDR
+795 GRFKPFAEEKLDR
-809 LVQQRKL
+809 LVHQRKL
-816 YLLEPCIFEGQE
+816 FVFEPCVFENQE
-828 YYLLTQKNIKEMY
+828 YYLLTQKNIREIY
-841 KNVENVMVTI
+841 KNTENVMMTI
-851 HAVWSELK
+851 QGVWGELK
-859 QYQKYYNLGE
+859 QYQEEYNLGE

-874 LQGYRSTR
+874 LTGYRSNR
-882 ARGILLTKDFL
+882 ARGILLNPRFL
-893 ISLLNNEI
+893 IDLLNNDIVVSGE
-901 CMEDD
+901 EENA
-906 DEIITSDK
+906 DE
-914 NANE
+914 